1 MEQVS
6 LSRALA
12 RFIAGLSYK
21 DLPPQV
27 IERGKTRI
35 LDALSSCFAGR
46 DLPWSQIAAKLVENS
61 KGRSTI
67 LGYEAK
73 VAAIDAA
80 LANAVLS
87 HSILM
92 EDYALG
98 AGHPGPVV
106 VPVAL
111 AVAEEEGLPGTDV
124 ITAIVLG
131 YDVLCRV
138 GLGLGDKTRPGFRAV
153 PVLGPFGAVVTAGKL
168 LKLNEDQL
176 ANAIG
181 YAANFASGISENWS
195 YGSMEGMFHAGIAA
209 RNGILLTTLVRMGAT
224 AAETALEGKH
234 GFYMAFSGSTGDM
247 NAVTAE
253 LGKRF
258 LIMEL
263 MAKPC
268 PACVNH
274 QIPIDL
280 ALMLKEQYE
289 IEAEDVEKI
298 VDRVSPKIKFAAG
311 DDFAG
316 PFVNQ
321 FQAQMSAKFCLA
333 AAFLGKPVRSPTLYT
348 QHYDDSKILA
358 LAKKVE
364 LVAEEGRERFKPR
377 VEVFMKDGRQYT
389 TEEDRLFKFIPTREM
404 MEEKFMTLASDFLG
418 KEKAAE
424 VIDTVMNLDK
434 LDNINKLTQKL
445 RR

>member
-6 LSRALA
+6 LSRTLA
-12 RFIAGLSYK
+12 RFIADLSYE

-27 IERGKTRI
+27 IERSKTCI

-46 DLPWSQIAAKLVENS
+46 DLPWSQIAVKLVEKN
-61 KGRSTI
+61 KGGSTI
-67 LGYEAK
+67 FSYEAK
-73 VAAIDAA
+73 VAAVDAA

-92 EDYALG
+92 EDYVPD
-98 AGHPGPVV
+98 AGHPSILV
-106 VPVAL
+106 VPVAI

-138 GLGLGDKTRPGFRAV
+138 SLGLAGKTPPAFRAV
-153 PVLGPFGAVVTAGKL
+153 PILGPFGAVVAAGKL
-168 LKLNEDQL
+168 LKLNENQL
-176 ANAIG
+176 ANALG
-181 YAANFASGISENWS
+181 YAANFASGLRESWS

-209 RNGILLTTLVRMGAT
+209 HNGILLTNLAKMGAT

-234 GFYMAFSGSTGDM
+234 GFYMAFTGGTGDM
-247 NAVTAE
+247 NAVTAD

-263 MAKPC
+263 LAKLY
-268 PACVNH
+268 PADFYH

-280 ALMLKEQYE
+280 AITLKDK
-289 IEAEDVEKI
+289 IEAEDIEKI
-298 VDRVSPKIKFAAG
+298 VDRVSPKIKSAPG
-311 DDFAG
+311 NDFAG
-316 PFVNQ
+316 PFANQ
-321 FQAQMSAKFCLA
+321 FQAQLSGQFCLA
-333 AAFLGKPVRSPTLYT
+333 AALLSKLVRSPTLYT
-348 QHYDDSKILA
+348 QHYNDPEILEV
-358 LAKKVE
+358 AKKVE

-377 VEVFMKDGRQYT
+377 VEVFLKDGRWYAA
-389 TEEDRLFKFIPTREM
+389 EEDRLFKFIPTREM
-404 MEEKFMTLASDFLG
+404 IEEKFMTLASDFLG
-418 KEKAAE
+418 KRKAAE

-445 RR
+445 GG